1 MAIELGKAYVQIIP
15 SAEGISGA
23 ITNALGGEATTAGTE
38 AGNAFSGSMGS
49 AIGAGAQIAAGAVVA
64 AGAAVA
70 GVTSAFV
77 SGASGVAEYGDNIDK
92 MSQKMG
98 ISATAY
104 QEWDAI
110 MQHSGTSIDGM
121 QRGLVTL
128 SKQAEKGS
136 DAFQK
141 LGISQKDLQNMSQE
155 ELFAAVIT
163 GLQGMEEGTERT
175 VIASQLLGGA
185 AKELGPLLNTSAE
198 ETQAMRDRVHEL
210 GGVLSDE
217 AVKAAAGYQDS
228 LQDMTTAFDGLKNN
242 MLAEFL
248 PAITTVMDGLT
259 ELFSGDKDKG
269 LGMIK
274 EGISQFVD
282 NLSAALPELIT
293 VGSEIVVS
301 LAAAIVENLPQLVSV
316 AIEALGTLGQGI
328 MDNLPMLIDSAVSI
342 LTTLATEISTAA
354 PEIIPEAVNAIID
367 TLLLLLDNVDA
378 LVDGAIALVT
388 GLTEG
393 IINALPILIDR
404 MPEIIT
410 KLVEALILNAPQ
422 LVTAGP
428 QLMISLVTG
437 IIGAI
442 PQLLTMGPRLVGEL
456 VKALINDAPK
466 MIESG
471 VAQIDKLIEGIT
483 QMIPQ
488 LLTLPGRIV
497 NDMVSAFSSVVHLL
511 FGVGELIGNTI
522 HEAISK
528 VAKQAIEWGK
538 DLMRSFADGIG
549 EGIEFVK
556 DALEAVADAIA
567 ALIHFSEPDEGPL
580 KNFHT
585 FAPDMMDLFT
595 KGIKDN
601 TEELREQVKK
611 SFDLK
616 DLITG
621 SFDVS
626 PNVYPVD
633 SDTQGGF
640 VQNLTV
646 NAPQELDPSEIARL
660 TRNANREMML
670 QLRTT

>member
-23 ITNALGGEATTAGTE
+23 ITSALGGEATTAGTE

-77 SGASGVAEYGDNIDK
+77 SGANGVAEYGDNIDK

-110 MQHSGTSIDGM
+110 LQHSGTSIDGM
-121 QRGLVTL
+121 QRGMVTL

-155 ELFAAVIT
+155 DLFAAVIT

-633 SDTQGGF
+633 SDVQGGF

>member
-633 SDTQGGF
+633 SDAQGGF

>member
-23 ITNALGGEATTAGTE
+23 ITSALGGEATTAGTE

-77 SGASGVAEYGDNIDK
+77 SGANGVAEYGDNIDK

-110 MQHSGTSIDGM
+110 LQHSGTSIDGM
-121 QRGLVTL
+121 QRGMVTL

-155 ELFAAVIT
+155 DLFAAVIT

-175 VIASQLLGGA
+175 VIASQLLGSA

-488 LLTLPGRIV
+488 LLTLPGRII

-522 HEAISK
+522 HEAITK

>member
-23 ITNALGGEATTAGTE
+23 ITSALGGEATTAGTE

-77 SGASGVAEYGDNIDK
+77 SGANGVAEYGDNIDK

-110 MQHSGTSIDGM
+110 LQHSGTSIDGM
-121 QRGLVTL
+121 QRGMVTL

-155 ELFAAVIT
+155 DLFAAVIT

-301 LAAAIVENLPQLVSV
+301 LATAIVENLPQLVSV

-549 EGIEFVK
+549 EGIEFIK

-633 SDTQGGF
+633 SDVQGGF

>member
-23 ITNALGGEATTAGTE
+23 ITSALGGEATTAGTE

-77 SGASGVAEYGDNIDK
+77 SGANGVAEYGDNIDK

-110 MQHSGTSIDGM
+110 LQHSGTSIDGM
-121 QRGLVTL
+121 QRGMVTL

-155 ELFAAVIT
+155 DLFAAVIT

-259 ELFSGDKDKG
+259 ELFNGDKDKG

-367 TLLLLLDNVDA
+367 TLLLLLENVDA

-511 FGVGELIGNTI
+511 SGVGELIGNTI

-595 KGIKDN
+595 KGIKNN

>member
-141 LGISQKDLQNMSQE
+141 LGISQKDLQNMSKE

-217 AVKAAAGYQDS
+217 AVKAAAAYQDS

-367 TLLLLLDNVDA
+367 TLLLLLENVDA

-626 PNVYPVD
+626 PNIYPVD

>member
-1 MAIELGKAYVQIIP
+1 M
-15 SAEGISGA
+15 
-23 ITNALGGEATTAGTE
+23 
-38 AGNAFSGSMGS
+38 
-49 AIGAGAQIAAGAVVA
+49 
-64 AGAAVA
+64 
-70 GVTSAFV
+70 
-77 SGASGVAEYGDNIDK
+77 
-92 MSQKMG
+92 
-98 ISATAY
+98 
-104 QEWDAI
+104 
-110 MQHSGTSIDGM
+110 
-121 QRGLVTL
+121 
-128 SKQAEKGS
+128 
-136 DAFQK
+136 
-141 LGISQKDLQNMSQE
+141 
-155 ELFAAVIT
+155 
-163 GLQGMEEGTERT
+163 
-175 VIASQLLGGA
+175 
-185 AKELGPLLNTSAE
+185 
-198 ETQAMRDRVHEL
+198 
-210 GGVLSDE
+210 
-217 AVKAAAGYQDS
+217 
-228 LQDMTTAFDGLKNN
+228 
-242 MLAEFL
+242 
-248 PAITTVMDGLT
+248 
-259 ELFSGDKDKG
+259 
-269 LGMIK
+269 
-274 EGISQFVD
+274 
-282 NLSAALPELIT
+282 
-293 VGSEIVVS
+293 
-301 LAAAIVENLPQLVSV
+301 
-316 AIEALGTLGQGI
+316 
-328 MDNLPMLIDSAVSI
+328 
-342 LTTLATEISTAA
+342 
-354 PEIIPEAVNAIID
+354 
-367 TLLLLLDNVDA
+367 
-378 LVDGAIALVT
+378 
-388 GLTEG
+388 
-393 IINALPILIDR
+393 
-404 MPEIIT
+404 
-410 KLVEALILNAPQ
+410 
-422 LVTAGP
+422 TAGP

-626 PNVYPVD
+626 PNIYPVD

>member
-155 ELFAAVIT
+155 DLFAAVIT

-367 TLLLLLDNVDA
+367 TLLLLLENVDA

-471 VAQIDKLIEGIT
+471 IAQVDKLIEGIT

-488 LLTLPGRIV
+488 LLTLPGRII

-511 FGVGELIGNTI
+511 SGVGELIGSTI

>member
-23 ITNALGGEATTAGTE
+23 ITSALGGEATTAGTE

-98 ISATAY
+98 ISATVY

-110 MQHSGTSIDGM
+110 LQHSGTSIDGM
-121 QRGLVTL
+121 QRGMVTL

-155 ELFAAVIT
+155 DLFAAVIT

-388 GLTEG
+388 GLAEG

-626 PNVYPVD
+626 PNVYSVD

-640 VQNLTV
+640 VQNLTI

>member
-23 ITNALGGEATTAGTE
+23 ITSALGGEATTAGTE

-92 MSQKMG
+92 MSQKLG

-110 MQHSGTSIDGM
+110 LQHSGTSIDGM
-121 QRGLVTL
+121 QRGMVTL

-155 ELFAAVIT
+155 DLFAAVIT

-175 VIASQLLGGA
+175 AIASQLLGGA

-367 TLLLLLDNVDA
+367 TLLLLLENVDA

-497 NDMVSAFSSVVHLL
+497 NDMASAFSSVVHLL

-522 HEAISK
+522 HEAISM

-595 KGIKDN
+595 KGIKNN

-633 SDTQGGF
+633 SDIQGGF

>member
-217 AVKAAAGYQDS
+217 AVKAAAAYQDS

-367 TLLLLLDNVDA
+367 TLLLLLENVDA

-410 KLVEALILNAPQ
+410 KLVEALIL
-422 LVTAGP
+422 TA
-428 QLMISLVTG
+428 
-437 IIGAI
+437 
-442 PQLLTMGPRLVGEL
+442 
-456 VKALINDAPK
+456 
-466 MIESG
+466 
-471 VAQIDKLIEGIT
+471 
-483 QMIPQ
+483 
-488 LLTLPGRIV
+488 
-497 NDMVSAFSSVVHLL
+497 
-511 FGVGELIGNTI
+511 
-522 HEAISK
+522 
-528 VAKQAIEWGK
+528 
-538 DLMRSFADGIG
+538 RS
-549 EGIEFVK
+549 
-556 DALEAVADAIA
+556 
-567 ALIHFSEPDEGPL
+567 
-580 KNFHT
+580 
-585 FAPDMMDLFT
+585 
-595 KGIKDN
+595 
-601 TEELREQVKK
+601 
-611 SFDLK
+611 
-616 DLITG
+616 
-621 SFDVS
+621 
-626 PNVYPVD
+626 
-633 SDTQGGF
+633 
-640 VQNLTV
+640 
-646 NAPQELDPSEIARL
+646 
-660 TRNANREMML
+660 
-670 QLRTT
+670 